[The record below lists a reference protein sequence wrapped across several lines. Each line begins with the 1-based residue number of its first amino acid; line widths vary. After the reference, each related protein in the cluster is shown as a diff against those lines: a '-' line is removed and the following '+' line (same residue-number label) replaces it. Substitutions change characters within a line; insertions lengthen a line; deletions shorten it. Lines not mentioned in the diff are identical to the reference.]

1 MRKDSGPARIKIAGG
16 AGINAGHQL
25 GHDPNQA
32 CSIGAAPSTK
42 GFINI
47 SGE

>member
-1 MRKDSGPARIKIAGG
+1 MRKDSGPARIKIAGD
-16 AGINAGHQL
+16 AGINAGHQF
-25 GHDPNQA
+25 GHAPNQA
-32 CSIGAAPSTK
+32 WSIGAAPSTN